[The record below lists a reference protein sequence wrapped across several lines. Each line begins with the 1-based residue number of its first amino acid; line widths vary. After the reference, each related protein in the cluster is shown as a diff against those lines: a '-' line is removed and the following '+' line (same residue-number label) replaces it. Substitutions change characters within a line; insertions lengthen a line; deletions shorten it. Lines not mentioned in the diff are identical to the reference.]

1 LAHVAKGL
9 PPPFLAVHFRMLPCG
24 KVLVLGG
31 LQVMTEC
38 NPGVMSR
45 FLVIARLVMLGG
57 LAMMLGGVFVV
68 LCCLFVM
75 LVNLDLSHFVL
86 PDIGWK

>member
-1 LAHVAKGL
+1 
-9 PPPFLAVHFRMLPCG
+9 
-24 KVLVLGG
+24 
-31 LQVMTEC
+31 
-38 NPGVMSR
+38 
-45 FLVIARLVMLGG
+45 MLGG